1 MSSKLI
7 KEYLV
12 SIKEEKTFDDGFID
26 ILDKCN
32 DENTDG
38 RVVANNIIETINQ
51 RHAENK
57 KHKN

>member
-38 RVVANNIIETINQ
+38 RVVANKIIETINQ